1 MLLRRVLPYT
11 SAGLLVAI
19 CYAGW
24 TIYARARENRR
35 AEIEAAARKIEFDQ
49 KTLNMIGSDL
59 KILAF
64 YASPAVSHGERT
76 LICYGVANAR
86 SVRIEPAI
94 ESITPSLARCIEASP
109 RLTTEYTLTA
119 EDGAG
124 HSVAQTIV
132 VRVQ

>member
-11 SAGLLVAI
+11 SAGLLVAML
-19 CYAGW
+19 YAGW
-24 TIYARARENRR
+24 TIYSRSRANRL
-35 AEIEAAARKIEFDQ
+35 AELEAAARKIEFDQ
-49 KTLNMIGSDL
+49 KTLNMIGPDL

-64 YASPAVSHGERT
+64 YASPAISHGEKI
-76 LICYGVANAR
+76 LICYGVANAK
-86 SVRIEPAI
+86 SVRIEPAV
-94 ESITPSLARCIEASP
+94 ESIAPSLARCIETSP
-109 RLTTEYTLTA
+109 RSTTEYKLTA